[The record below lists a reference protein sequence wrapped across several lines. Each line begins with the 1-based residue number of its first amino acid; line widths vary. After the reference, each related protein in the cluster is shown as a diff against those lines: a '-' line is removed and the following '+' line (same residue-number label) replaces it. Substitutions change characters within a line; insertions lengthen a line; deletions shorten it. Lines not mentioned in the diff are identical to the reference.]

1 LVTRISFEKYHIG
14 TDLLNLYKNFG
25 TWSNMSPF
33 IWIILLAPTLGF
45 AGERVRHVECFK
57 DQIVMVR
64 TAIGIATIIQVP
76 DRPNSVVVGDQ
87 DKFKVEY
94 LDQAITIK
102 PLQGGAK
109 SNLYVYTDYRRYNV
123 QLVTGAETVADYVVY
138 LENQKIKTKEK
149 SSSMTWTNYVR
160 SSKNEELILEIKRL
174 GRASESVLLIEFQI
188 TALKK
193 AILKP
198 DWIWLVQDSTVR
210 PIQNLFLSTTNLNAG
225 EKAQGTIQIQWKDI
239 DPTRPMRIELKR
251 KKTSILVLP
260 KASQWK

>member
-1 LVTRISFEKYHIG
+1 MRSIT
-14 TDLLNLYKNFG
+14 LL
-25 TWSNMSPF
+25 
-33 IWIILLAPTLGF
+33 ILLAPALGL

-57 DQIVMVR
+57 DQIVTVR
-64 TAIGIATIIQVP
+64 TALGIATIIQVP

-123 QLVTGAETVADYVVY
+123 QLVTGTETVADYVVY
-138 LENQKIKTKEK
+138 LENQKSKEK
-149 SSSMTWTNYVR
+149 EKASSLNWMSFVR
-160 SSKNEELILEIKRL
+160 SIKNEELIMETKRL

-193 AILKP
+193 AELKP
-198 DWIWLVQDSTVR
+198 EWIWLVQDSTVR
-210 PIQNLFLSTTNLNAG
+210 PIQNLFLSTTNLSTG

-239 DPTRPMRIELKR
+239 DPTRPMRIEVRR
-251 KKTSILVLP
+251 KKTSNLILP